1 MVCNPVITVLWLNSG
16 LFSLHQR
23 EDGEQLALQSSLS
36 CLPACLPFLLIL
48 CLWLS
53 LLVKNTLTPIHQK
66 QNRNECVCAHY
77 WHVII
82 RSDGGQT
89 ICKKQECVCEHA
101 LKHKLAWDGWIC
113 HSEHLYLINF
123 FTFTLYSKTVERFQV
138 LVFTSVTDNVLQWY
152 VEKSTI
158 LRHLTLVWSFF

>member
-89 ICKKQECVCEHA
+89 ICKKQECACINTNMLEMGEYVTVN
-101 LKHKLAWDGWIC
+101 IC
-113 HSEHLYLINF
+113 ILLTFLHLRCTVRQLNVFRFWYL
-123 FTFTLYSKTVERFQV
+123 QV
-138 LVFTSVTDNVLQWY
+138 L
-152 VEKSTI
+152 
-158 LRHLTLVWSFF
+158 LTMYCNDMWRSQPYWGI